1 MVNSKHEK
9 NIFLVYLFVFLHRIS
24 IIAHI
29 DIIITVLANFRASHG
44 MVQLKSGYYLSQITR
59 MSLVTSAHFSAVSDI
74 LDCSQSR
81 FFT

>member
-29 DIIITVLANFRASHG
+29 DITVLANFRA
-44 MVQLKSGYYLSQITR
+44 KSWYGSTKIRVLFIANNPDEPRY
-59 MSLVTSAHFSAVSDI
+59 FST
-74 LDCSQSR
+74 LLGG
-81 FFT
+81 

>member
-29 DIIITVLANFRASHG
+29 DITVLANFRASHG